1 MSNKK
6 KPKKLRSPN
15 VPGAASMNMTASS
28 AAPAQARGGGQEQAS
43 LARQMR
49 AAPAVASA
57 QANFDYTHVKKD
69 LGRIAVLAGSFVL
82 VLVVLSFFIK

>member
-15 VPGAASMNMTASS
+15 VPSATSLNASS
-28 AAPAQARGGGQEQAS
+28 AAPAQARGGGQEPS

-49 AAPAVASA
+49 AAPAAATV
-57 QANFDYTHVKKD
+57 QANFDYTYIKRD
-69 LGRIAVLAGSFVL
+69 LGRIAVLASSFVA
-82 VLVVLSFFIK
+82 VLIVLSFFIK

>member
-15 VPGAASMNMTASS
+15 VPSATSMNTAG
-28 AAPAQARGGGQEQAS
+28 ATAAQARGGGQEAS

-49 AAPAVASA
+49 AAPAAATV
-57 QANFDYTHVKKD
+57 QANFDYTYVKKD
-69 LGRIAVLAGSFVL
+69 LGRIAVLAGSFVV
-82 VLVVLSFFIK
+82 VLIALSFFIK